1 MNALGTGLEQC
12 SSKEEPS
19 MAIRVLIADSSGIT
33 RDIIRNHLECGGCQV
48 IAETE
53 TVAQTIDLFRT
64 TRPEVVTLDIWLR
77 GAEGNDALS
86 LFRTIRQ
93 ESPQTS
99 IVIVSASLSPDDQR
113 IYLREGASECIVEP
127 FDSAAL
133 GRMWRHLADLYPE
146 LKRRDEAHP
155 GLTSPG
161 HRRIDLSSEPSGVQ
175 LRRAARARN

>member
-1 MNALGTGLEQC
+1 
-12 SSKEEPS
+12 
-19 MAIRVLIADSSGIT
+19 MAIRVLIADSSGMT

-64 TRPEVVTLDIWLR
+64 IRPDVVTLDIWLR

-86 LFRTIRQ
+86 LFRTIRR

-113 IYLREGASECIVEP
+113 VYLREGALECIVEP
-127 FDSAAL
+127 FDSVAL
-133 GRMWRHLADLYPE
+133 AHMWRHLADLYPE
-146 LKRRDEAHP
+146 LKSRDEAHP
-155 GLTSPG
+155 GADSAA
-161 HRRIDLSSEPSGVQ
+161 RRQLDFSSEPSGVQ